1 MVGEPRGA
9 QGARLVGP
17 SRCQGPVTL
26 GQCLVNPMGVT
37 MMQRHGNRLSVGI
50 DNEDSQVQPLA
61 IIVSTSIREGYR
73 CSKASIFAIIEHI
86 PMV

>member
-61 IIVSTSIREGYR
+61 LIVSNSMVMEVLKHWIRVKRVKLKGLE
-73 CSKASIFAIIEHI
+73 
-86 PMV
+86 

>member
-37 MMQRHGNRLSVGI
+37 MMQRHGNRLTVGI

-61 IIVSTSIREGYR
+61 FIVSNSMVMEVLKHWIRVKRVKLKGSE
-73 CSKASIFAIIEHI
+73 
-86 PMV
+86 